1 MITVLNSSP
10 RFLKAL
16 SLPMRLAAVAAV
28 FCLGASA
35 HASNQLAD
43 GGFEAAGGGNI
54 YYAGQSI
61 DGGAWTVSL
70 GDIYIDNADPYVYDG
85 SNAANLTL
93 ANLYVPN
100 SLSQT
105 VATTAG
111 QEYTISFFANSD
123 ASNTFAVTENGTDI
137 SGLPTSIVDNG
148 FPSANT
154 DGNSALFVDYTS
166 SFVATSASTELT
178 FTATGDPGIGSPDGS
193 VMIDDV
199 VLESSPT
206 PEPGSIMLT
215 LTGIAGLA
223 LVAARKRLGVF
234 GQS

>member
-1 MITVLNSSP
+1 MIPELNISP
-10 RFLKAL
+10 RYLKAA
-16 SLPMRLAAVAAV
+16 SLPMRLVAVAAV
-28 FCLGASA
+28 FCLGATA
-35 HASNQLAD
+35 HASNLLAD

-61 DGGAWTVSL
+61 DGGAWTVTL
-70 GDIYIDNADPYVYDG
+70 GDTYIDNADPYVYDG

-105 VATTAG
+105 VATTVG
-111 QEYTISFFANSD
+111 QEYVISFFANSD
-123 ASNTFAVTENGTDI
+123 SSNTFAVTENGTDI

-166 SFVATSASTELT
+166 SFIATSASTELT

-199 VLESSPT
+199 VLQAT
-206 PEPGSIMLT
+206 PEPGSILLT
-215 LTGIAGLA
+215 LTGIAALA

>member
-1 MITVLNSSP
+1 MNPELNISP
-10 RFLKAL
+10 RYLKAA
-16 SLPMRLAAVAAV
+16 SLPMRLAGIAAI
-28 FCLGASA
+28 FCLSASA
-35 HASNQLAD
+35 HASNLIAD

-61 DGGAWTVSL
+61 DGGPWTVTL

-111 QEYTISFFANSD
+111 QQYTISFFANSD
-123 ASNTFAVTENGTDI
+123 SSNTFAVTENGIDI

-154 DGNSALFVDYTS
+154 DGNSALFVDYTA
-166 SFVATSASTELT
+166 SFIAGSNSTDLT

-199 VLESSPT
+199 VLQST
-206 PEPGSIMLT
+206 PEPGSILLA

-223 LVAARKRLGVF
+223 MVAARKRLGVF